1 MRDAHS
7 LVRLSA
13 QIQGCPRDR
22 IPSQP
27 GYRRGATDLPW
38 IQDTKGVAGMKVSLS
53 GIVSMVGLV
62 VAVVAVVAGLGALV
76 LSEGLDVISDNTAT
90 NLFVVSILGSLI
102 AIPIGVIGWR
112 WQERRHENSVLG
124 QAAALFAVSTFG
136 GWVALFI
143 YAIGKG
149 AQDPP

>member
-1 MRDAHS
+1 
-7 LVRLSA
+7 
-13 QIQGCPRDR
+13 
-22 IPSQP
+22 
-27 GYRRGATDLPW
+27 
-38 IQDTKGVAGMKVSLS
+38 MKASLS
-53 GIVSMVGLV
+53 GVVSLVGLA
-62 VAVVAVVAGLGALV
+62 VAVVGVVAGLGSLV
-76 LSEGLDVISDNTAT
+76 LGEGLDVISDNTAA
-90 NLFVVSILGSLI
+90 NLAVVSILCSLI

-149 AQDPP
+149 AQEPP